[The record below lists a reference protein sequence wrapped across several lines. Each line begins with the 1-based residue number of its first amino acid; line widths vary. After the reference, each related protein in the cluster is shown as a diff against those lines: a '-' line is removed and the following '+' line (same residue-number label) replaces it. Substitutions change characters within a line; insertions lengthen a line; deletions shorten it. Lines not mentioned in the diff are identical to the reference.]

1 MTLNKKDLSYTHKE
15 WILPEPLPETGI
27 AELAGFPDFIQ
38 QVLYNRGMDTAQK
51 AQEFLHGEGEILDP
65 YLLSDVPKAVDR
77 ILHAIDTEQK
87 ITVYGDFDVDG
98 ITGTALLT
106 QALQEL
112 GADVIPYIPDRFA
125 EGYGLNMDAMRSL
138 AQDGMNLL
146 ITVDCGIRSSQEI
159 QLARELGMDVILTDH
174 HLPSTELPPAL
185 VVICQKKDD
194 ESYPNRHIAGVGLAY
209 KLMMALF
216 QQKEKSR
223 DDIEKYLDLVAL
235 GTVADVVSLT
245 GENRAFVKKGLAKIH
260 EGRRAGL
267 RALVAESGIMNMALV
282 KSEHIGFRIGPRLNA
297 AGRLDSALV
306 AWRLLTTRDEA
317 EAGRLAASLN
327 ALNADRQTKT
337 AEAYETAAAELAG
350 EENEPI
356 LFSINEMF
364 HEGIVGLVASR
375 LTEEYHRPAIVGTS
389 HQGLIRA
396 SCRSVEEFNI
406 TYALDQCSDLLV
418 QYGGHSM
425 AAGLTVEKE
434 NMEPLKERLWQI
446 AEEEVDW
453 EAASARIHLDAEFS
467 AEKSNGKI
475 ADIMKALELF
485 EPTGEGNR
493 RPLIYSHKLRVVDKR
508 VVGKTGKHLKLKFRD
523 GNAFWDAIAF
533 GFGDKVNEIA
543 QYVDAAYHF
552 GINDF
557 NGGIQMVVRD
567 LRPSRD

>member
-15 WILPEPLPETGI
+15 WILPEPLPESEVE
-27 AELAGFPDFIQ
+27 ELAGYPVFIQ
-38 QVLYNRGMDTAQK
+38 QILHNRAVDTAQK
-51 AQEFLHGEGEILDP
+51 AEEFLHGEGEILDP

-138 AQDGMNLL
+138 AKDATNLL

-174 HLPSTELPPAL
+174 HLPSAELPPAL
-185 VVICQKKDD
+185 AVICQKKDD

-327 ALNADRQTKT
+327 TLNADRQTKT

-567 LRPSRD
+567 LRPARD

>member
-15 WILPEPLPETGI
+15 WILPEPLPESEVE
-27 AELAGFPDFIQ
+27 ELAGYPVFIQ
-38 QVLYNRGMDTAQK
+38 QILHNRAVDTAQK

-146 ITVDCGIRSSQEI
+146 ITVDCGIRSLQEI

-174 HLPSTELPPAL
+174 HLPSAELPPAFA
-185 VVICQKKDD
+185 VICQKKDD
-194 ESYPNRHIAGVGLAY
+194 ELYPNRHIAGVGLAY

-223 DDIEKYLDLVAL
+223 EDIEKYLDLVAL

-245 GENRAFVKKGLAKIH
+245 GENRAFVKKGLAMIH
-260 EGRRAGL
+260 EGRRPGL

-327 ALNADRQTKT
+327 TLNADRQTKT

-356 LFSINEMF
+356 LFSINELF

-467 AEKSNGKI
+467 AEKSNGRI
-475 ADIMKALELF
+475 GDILKALELF

-567 LRPSRD
+567 LRPARD

>member
-15 WILPEPLPETGI
+15 WILPEPLPESE
-27 AELAGFPDFIQ
+27 AEELAGYPVFIQ
-38 QVLYNRGMDTAQK
+38 QILHNRAVDTAQK
-51 AQEFLHGEGEILDP
+51 AEEFLHGEGEILDP

-77 ILHAIDTEQK
+77 ILHAIDAEQK

-112 GADVIPYIPDRFA
+112 GAEVVPYIPDRFS

-138 AQDGMNLL
+138 AQDGTNLL
-146 ITVDCGIRSSQEI
+146 ITVDCGIRSPQEI
-159 QLARELGMDVILTDH
+159 QLAQELGMDVILTDH
-174 HLPSTELPPAL
+174 HLPSAELPPAFT
-185 VVICQKKDD
+185 VICQKKDD
-194 ESYPNRHIAGVGLAY
+194 ELYPNRHIAGVGLAY

-223 DDIEKYLDLVAL
+223 EDIEKYLDLVAL

-245 GENRAFVKKGLAKIH
+245 GENRAFVKKGLAMIH
-260 EGRRAGL
+260 EGRRPGL

-306 AWRLLTTRDEA
+306 AWRLLTTRNEEEA
-317 EAGRLAASLN
+317 CKLAASLN
-327 ALNADRQTKT
+327 TLNADRQAKT
-337 AEAYETAAAELAG
+337 AEAYETALAELVDVD
-350 EENEPI
+350 NEPI
-356 LFSINEMF
+356 LFSINELF
-364 HEGIVGLVASR
+364 HEGIVGLVASK
-375 LTEEYHRPAIVGTS
+375 LTEEYHRPAIVGTD

-567 LRPSRD
+567 LRPARD